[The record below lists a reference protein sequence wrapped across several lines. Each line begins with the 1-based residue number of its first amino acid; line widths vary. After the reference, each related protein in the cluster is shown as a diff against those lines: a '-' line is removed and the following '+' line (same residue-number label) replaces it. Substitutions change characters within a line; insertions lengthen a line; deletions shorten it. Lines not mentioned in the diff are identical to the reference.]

1 MFGFELDDVTGEELV
16 RFVRAL
22 GKHRYVDGRLHVV
35 HALAV
40 EAAHVATADPALDE
54 AAAWAARVTSG
65 PIDLATKDERLFRK
79 ATDAELVGVLDA
91 FWSAGE
97 RRSMAVQ
104 KLRARLASIDV
115 DVDAECARPPFDEE
129 REDDVFPILVDAGWE
144 LLPIARFDR
153 ERHRGAIDAFG
164 DDVGWEGAKFE
175 EENAIPPLV
184 HLHELPVLGTTEL
197 LAALDPETG
206 KVRAPFV
213 LWQDGN
219 ETYLDYLLR
228 GVLRASRLEM
238 TGGH

>member
-35 HALAV
+35 HAFAV
-40 EAAHVATADPALDE
+40 EAAHAATADPALDD
-54 AAAWAARVTSG
+54 AAAWASRVVSG

-79 ATDAELVGVLDA
+79 VTDPELVAVLDA

-97 RRSMAVQ
+97 RRSVAQ
-104 KLRARLASIDV
+104 DKLRARLAAIDV
-115 DVDAECARPPFDEE
+115 DLAVECERLPFDED

-144 LLPIARFDR
+144 LVPIARFDR
-153 ERHRGAIDAFG
+153 ERHKGAIDAFG
-164 DDVGWEGAKFE
+164 DEVGYQGAKFD

-184 HLHELPVLGTTEL
+184 HLHELPVLGATEL
-197 LAALDPETG
+197 LAAIDDETN
-206 KVRAPFV
+206 KLRAPFV
-213 LWQDGN
+213 LWQAGN

-228 GVLRASRLEM
+228 GVMRAAKLA
-238 TGGH
+238 GV

>member
-35 HALAV
+35 HAFAV
-40 EAAHVATADPALDE
+40 EAAHAATADPALDD
-54 AAAWAARVTSG
+54 AAAWASRVVSG

-79 ATDAELVGVLDA
+79 VTDPELVAVLDA

-97 RRSMAVQ
+97 RRSVAHD
-104 KLRARLASIDV
+104 KLRARLASIEV
-115 DVDAECARPPFDEE
+115 DLEAECSRLPFDED

-144 LLPIARFDR
+144 LVAIARFDR

-164 DDVGWEGAKFE
+164 DEVGYQGAKFD

-184 HLHELPVLGTTEL
+184 HRRRDRKAAGSFRPLAGRERDVSRL
-197 LAALDPETG
+197 LAA
-206 KVRAPFV
+206 RRHA
-213 LWQDGN
+213 
-219 ETYLDYLLR
+219 
-228 GVLRASRLEM
+228 
-238 TGGH
+238 GGQARVTLADRRSLTDRRSSS